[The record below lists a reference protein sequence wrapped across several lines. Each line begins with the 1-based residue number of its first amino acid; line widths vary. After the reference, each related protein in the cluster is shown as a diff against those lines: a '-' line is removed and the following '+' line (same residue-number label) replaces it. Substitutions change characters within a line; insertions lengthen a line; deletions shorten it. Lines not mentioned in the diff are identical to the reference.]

1 MSDHQGHHEQRQT
14 WELSTEERRQVL
26 ALPARERYGLFLQ
39 ITVDWE
45 EAWGLHSP
53 DGWVLS
59 SGEDGRDVLPLW
71 PHPAFAEGCA
81 HGSWEGASPAAV
93 PLDEL
98 LDDLLPLLEEDGIRV
113 AVFPSPQGEGVLVAP
128 DELRRDLKAELELG
142 E

>member
-1 MSDHQGHHEQRQT
+1 M
-14 WELSTEERRQVL
+14 
-26 ALPARERYGLFLQ
+26 PARERYGLFLQ

-45 EAWGLHSP
+45 EVWGLHSQ

-71 PHPAFAEGCA
+71 PHPGFAEVCA
-81 HGSWEGASPAAV
+81 HGPWEGTSPAAV

-113 AVFPSPQGEGVLVAP
+113 SVFPSPQGEGVLVP
-128 DELRRDLKAELELG
+128 PGELRQDLKAELELG

>member
-1 MSDHQGHHEQRQT
+1 MSDHPT
-14 WELSTEERRQVL
+14 WVLSEPELRQVL

-45 EAWGLHSP
+45 EAWGLLSP
-53 DGWVLS
+53 EGWVLS

-71 PHPAFAEGCA
+71 PHPGFAEACA
-81 HGSWEGASPAAV
+81 YGSWEGTSPAAV

-98 LDDLLPLLEEDGIRV
+98 LDDLLPLLAEDGIRV
-113 AVFPSPQGEGVLVAP
+113 AVFPSPRGEGILVDP
-128 DELRRDLKAELELG
+128 GELQRDLRAELELG

>member
-1 MSDHQGHHEQRQT
+1 MNDHPT
-14 WELSTEERRQVL
+14 WELSEAERRQVL
-26 ALPARERYGLFLQ
+26 AMPARERYGLFLQ

-53 DGWVLS
+53 EGWVLS
-59 SGEDGRDVLPLW
+59 SGGDGRDLLPLW
-71 PHPAFAEGCA
+71 PHPDFAEACA
-81 HGSWEGASPAAV
+81 HGSWEGTSPAAV

-113 AVFPSPQGEGVLVAP
+113 AVFPSPQGEGVLVDP
-128 DELRRDLKAELELG
+128 GELGRDLRAELALG

>member
-1 MSDHQGHHEQRQT
+1 MNDPQQT
-14 WELSTEERRQVL
+14 WELNDQERRQVL
-26 ALPARERYGLFLQ
+26 AMPARERYGLFLQ

-53 DGWVLS
+53 EGWVLS

-71 PHPAFAEGCA
+71 PHPGFAEACA

-113 AVFPSPQGEGVLVAP
+113 AVFPSPQGEGVLVDPA
-128 DELRRDLKAELELG
+128 ELGRDLRAELELG

>member
-1 MSDHQGHHEQRQT
+1 MSGDRGHHEERQT
-14 WELSTEERRQVL
+14 WELSIEERRQVL

-39 ITVDWE
+39 ITVDW
-45 EAWGLHSP
+45 
-53 DGWVLS
+53 VLS
-59 SGEDGRDVLPLW
+59 SGADGRDVLPLW

-113 AVFPSPQGEGVLVAP
+113 AVFPSPQGEGVLVDP
-128 DELRRDLKAELELG
+128 GELQRDLKAELELG

>member
-1 MSDHQGHHEQRQT
+1 MNHPGDPST
-14 WELSTEERRQVL
+14 WELSDQERRQVL
-26 ALPARERYGLFLQ
+26 SLPARERYGLFLQ
-39 ITVDWE
+39 ISVDWE

-71 PHPAFAEGCA
+71 PHPGFAEACA
-81 HGSWEGASPAAV
+81 HGSWEGTSPAAV

-128 DELRRDLKAELELG
+128 DELRRDLQAELELG